1 MELVGMHVAVQ
12 LAAAPP
18 DVIDFLH
25 CYLPLLVLIK
35 ELRYFICSFFC
46 IGRQEVISR
55 SAVMEMRLLAIGA
68 VWESQIKIWLRLS
81 SWCRGTGYL

>member
-1 MELVGMHVAVQ
+1 MHVAVQ

-35 ELRYFICSFFC
+35 ELRYFICPFFC
-46 IGRQEVISR
+46 IGRQEVILQ
-55 SAVMEMRLLAIGA
+55 SAVMVVRLLTIGV
-68 VWESQIKIWLRLS
+68 VWESQIEIWLRVS
-81 SWCRGTGYL
+81 SCCRGARYL